1 MTHYQIVAAFM
12 MMQNLKNKGF
22 QAFSF
27 TIPSAGELLQIFEI
41 AAPVFVTMT
50 SKVTFL
56 GLTICILSI
65 CHFNEL
71 F

>member
-1 MTHYQIVAAFM
+1 
-12 MMQNLKNKGF
+12 
-22 QAFSF
+22 
-27 TIPSAGELLQIFEI
+27 
-41 AAPVFVTMT
+41 VTMT